1 MTFRFEPK
9 LHFRFKEGIKIARGR
24 VKRRIIRMGNF
35 SYLVAMEPED
45 EGGLLEAVVDLAGQ
59 VEHAADVD
67 KHLAVA
73 QDPRR
78 WHCKEKKVSF
88 VLLQSKESGRGL
100 FNCQSLSD
108 NRRLNAT
115 KFSRKIESSHYFIL
129 LKSGTT
135 QNTQN
140 TQSNRAVAMPQYI

>member
-9 LHFRFKEGIKIARGR
+9 LHSRFKEGIKIDRGR
-24 VKRRIIRMGNF
+24 VKRRIIRIGNLT
-35 SYLVAMEPED
+35 YLVAMEPED

-59 VEHAADVD
+59 VEHAPHVD

-78 WHCKEKKVSF
+78 WHCNETKVSF

-115 KFSRKIESSHYFIL
+115 KFSHQNRK
-129 LKSGTT
+129 
-135 QNTQN
+135 
-140 TQSNRAVAMPQYI
+140 

>member
-1 MTFRFEPK
+1 M
-9 LHFRFKEGIKIARGR
+9 
-24 VKRRIIRMGNF
+24 KRRIIRIGNQQ
-35 SYLVAMEPED
+35 YLVSMEPED
-45 EGGLLEAVVDLAGQ
+45 EGGLLEAVVDLASE

-78 WHCKEKKVSF
+78 WHCKETKVSF

-115 KFSRKIESSHYFIL
+115 KFSHQNRK
-129 LKSGTT
+129 
-135 QNTQN
+135 
-140 TQSNRAVAMPQYI
+140 